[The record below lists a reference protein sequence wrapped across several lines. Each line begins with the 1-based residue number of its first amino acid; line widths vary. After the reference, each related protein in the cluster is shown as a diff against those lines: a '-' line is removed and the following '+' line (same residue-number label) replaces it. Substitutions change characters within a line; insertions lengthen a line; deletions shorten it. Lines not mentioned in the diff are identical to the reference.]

1 METFAFGTIAVH
13 GLVVTKTSHR
23 VTPFFVFDAL
33 EFFVL
38 RTAEFAFMTPE
49 TDVGKKSFSIFEHS
63 FICLL
68 DMQFAFEEADDSLV
82 EIMHFEPSEV

>member
-1 METFAFGTIAVH
+1 MSCHCLLYRGALFGVEAFAFGTIAVH

-38 RTAEFAFMTPE
+38 RTAEFAFLTPE
-49 TDVGKKSFSIFEHS
+49 TDVEDESFSIFEHS
-63 FICLL
+63 LICFTCLL
-68 DMQFAFEEADDSLV
+68 LL
-82 EIMHFEPSEV
+82 I